1 MPGAD
6 GLKPSHSASPKQ
18 LEITHAAGP
27 RVSTTAAIPRAAY
40 PYPLPM
46 LLDLACARASLPIP
60 LNAIRMVSRETRVL
74 RALSG
79 VNFKARGPK
88 LLHVQHWD
96 FRASSVQRPDRR
108 VDVSEEQRAMPPTWR
123 SVDLRC
129 LAFRC
134 KRCTFRHPLGNRNRR
149 RTSRSNSPPPGGA
162 HPTIVSSVVP
172 HAPRM
177 TRIDAVEPYAAGVF
191 SSPPY
196 ASATLGSKASCT
208 RAFGDMSLFH
218 VKRRPSSFV
227 LLSSSIR
234 AGYISFGSQMHV
246 HQDIPAVAR

>member
-18 LEITHAAGP
+18 LEIAHAAGP
-27 RVSTTAAIPRAAY
+27 RVSTAAAISRAAY
-40 PYPLPM
+40 PYPRPI
-46 LLDLACARASLPIP
+46 LLDLDCARVSLPIL
-60 LNAIRMVSRETRVL
+60 LNAIRMVSRETRMI
-74 RALSG
+74 RAISG
-79 VNFKARGPK
+79 VGFKARGPK

-149 RTSRSNSPPPGGA
+149 RTSRSNSPPPGGTP
-162 HPTIVSSVVP
+162 HDRQSSRM
-172 HAPRM
+172 PR
-177 TRIDAVEPYAAGVF
+177 A
-191 SSPPY
+191 
-196 ASATLGSKASCT
+196 
-208 RAFGDMSLFH
+208 
-218 VKRRPSSFV
+218 
-227 LLSSSIR
+227 
-234 AGYISFGSQMHV
+234 
-246 HQDIPAVAR
+246 